1 MQWRCGPATF
11 DLSRR
16 VLVMGVLNVTP
27 DSFSDGG
34 EFVESAAAVARGIE
48 MLGEG
53 ADLIDVGGE
62 STRPGADPVAT
73 DEELRRVIP
82 VIEGLRDAMADRGRA
97 AGLGADP
104 GGDPLRPPPVVSP
117 VISIDTYKYE
127 VAEAALAAGATV
139 VNDITALG
147 HEPRI
152 AELVA
157 RTGAGLVLM
166 HILGTPLTMQADPV
180 YEDVVA
186 EIRDYLLEREALA
199 LEAGVEREQI
209 AFDPGIGFGKTLE
222 HNIEIHRRMDE
233 LVALGRPLLAGPSR
247 KSFIRKIL
255 AGPPSRSGEAGDTID
270 PSDVSLEEVIDGTA
284 GAVAVA
290 VARGARIVR
299 VHDVAMMSRV
309 VAVASR
315 LR

>member
-1 MQWRCGPATF
+1 
-11 DLSRR
+11 
-16 VLVMGVLNVTP
+16 MGVLNVTP

-34 EFVESAAAVARGIE
+34 EFIEPAAAIARGIE
-48 MLGEG
+48 MIGEG

-62 STRPGADPVAT
+62 STRPGAEPVAI
-73 DEELRRVIP
+73 DDELRRVIP
-82 VIEGLRDAMADRGRA
+82 VIEGLREAIK
-97 AGLGADP
+97 AGACPASLPDIS
-104 GGDPLRPPPVVSP
+104 PPICP
-117 VISIDTYKYE
+117 VISIDTCKYE

-139 VNDITALG
+139 VNDITGLG
-147 HEPRI
+147 HAPRI
-152 AELVA
+152 AGLVA

-166 HILGTPLTMQADPV
+166 HILGTPRTMQADPV

-186 EIRDYLLEREALA
+186 EIRDYLFERETLA

-222 HNIEIHRRMDE
+222 HNIDIHRRMAE
-233 LVALGRPLLAGPSR
+233 LANLGRPLLVGSSR

-255 AGPPSRSGEAGDTID
+255 AGAPPGTDEATDAND
-270 PSDVSLEEVIDGTA
+270 HSDLSLEEVMDGTA

-299 VHDVAMMSRV
+299 VHDVAMMRRV
-309 VAVASR
+309 VAVASQ